1 MKEKILETLFQKIS
15 SEFKIEYPPFLRKED
30 YEKQLNGV
38 INHVKKQILAGSE
51 EYERIVN
58 SADIE
63 VYKSLLKVTKQ
74 EFVEN
79 SMDYFKYVET
89 KTDSEKEILYEAII
103 NTRFDDEKIKSLIN
117 SNWYYNEYSKWHQR
131 VIDTWITSLAEY
143 LINKSESVI
152 NSSPNKSLCER
163 IVRSI
168 LPKSSYSYRIND
180 NLNQLLKDDE
190 IPEHIIPYVSD
201 DYLRT
206 QGAFMDLLEMS
217 EKYIQRENILPFS
230 SWVLNVGNRD
240 FSHSYNR
247 TISKYKI
254 TNKGKEYSF
263 EHKNDGKSIKD
274 VFVNL
279 FILSN
284 NELLKLSIGS
294 SSLLQ
299 RTPYLISKDIQR
311 VDITGGNVLELHM
324 HKHFDPETIIFDTED
339 EAYKFQRKITELREL
354 RRNPNTRK

>member
-30 YEKQLNGV
+30 YEKQLND
-38 INHVKKQILAGSE
+38 VKIHIRKQILDYKQ
-51 EYERIVN
+51 EYDKIAN
-58 SADIE
+58 STEFEI
-63 VYKSLLKVTKQ
+63 YKSLIKLPQKEFIENNTK
-74 EFVEN
+74 
-79 SMDYFKYVET
+79 YFGYVNASTE
-89 KTDSEKEILYEAII
+89 SEKELLYDAII
-103 NTRFDDEKIKSLIN
+103 NTRFEKSKLEILIN
-117 SNWYYNEYSKWHQR
+117 SSWKYREYSEHESYVQSHWL
-131 VIDTWITSLAEY
+131 ISLLDY
-143 LINKSESVI
+143 LVERKDDII
-152 NSSPNKSLCER
+152 NSSSNKSLCER

-180 NLNQLLKDDE
+180 NLNQLLNGEE
-190 IPEHIIPYVSD
+190 ILENIIQYVND

-206 QGAFMDLLEMS
+206 QGAFMNLLEIA

-230 SWVLNVGNRD
+230 SWVLNVGTRD
-240 FSHSYNR
+240 FYHSYNR

-279 FILSN
+279 FVLSN

-294 SSLLQ
+294 SNLLQ

-339 EAYKFQRKITELREL
+339 EAYKFQRKISELREL

>member
-79 SMDYFKYVET
+79 SMDYFKYVDA
-89 KTDSEKEILYEAII
+89 KTDSEKEILYESII
-103 NTRFDDEKIKSLIN
+103 NTRFDDEKVKSLIN
-117 SNWYYNEYSKWHQR
+117 SNWDYNEYSKWHQR

-143 LINKSESVI
+143 LMNKSESVI
-152 NSSPNKSLCER
+152 NSSPNISLCTQ
-163 IVRSI
+163 IISSM
-168 LPKSSYSYRIND
+168 LPKSDYYFRNYEYL
-180 NLNQLLKDDE
+180 NLFLKNGE
-190 IPEHIIPYVSD
+190 IPEQIIQNARRNYID
-201 DYLRT
+201 T
-206 QGAFMDLLEMS
+206 QGTYMDLLVVA

-230 SWVLNVGNRD
+230 SWVLNVGSQD
-240 FSHSYNR
+240 FYNSYNR

-254 TNKGKEYSF
+254 TNEGKEYSF
-263 EHKNDGKSIKD
+263 EHKNNGKSIKD

-311 VDITGGNVLELHM
+311 VDISGGNVLELHM

-339 EAYKFQRKITELREL
+339 EAYKFQRKITELREI